1 MNPFEVRNFVDSGR
15 RSKPPTDTDEVVGD
29 DAPKSP
35 KSTGM
40 SRVMVGMG
48 AVSAVGLLATYTV
61 TYVLSHF
68 DLNHFSEGEHSGKS
82 FSDEFQK
89 QYELWRERENTIR
102 ISQGRSDLIPPL
114 PRASTI
120 GADETVMSAD
130 QGESSQPLT
139 DSEKAALRSNEE
151 LRQLS
156 YKLRKAQTVE
166 ECMDILR
173 DHPGITPDN
182 FVVEAIV
189 RKTRS
194 LEEAIVVFRQFDIVP
209 SVHVVNTILSKSQ
222 SHTEALAVFDWFAQQ
237 YPHMK
242 PDKYILTTIMSKAP
256 NVHETMQVFDMIL
269 AKRPEMHLDGG
280 VLSVLYTKS
289 QSPQELD
296 YVIRMMAAR
305 HPTLYPNVV
314 ALGSLYQKAVEFN
327 GQLGIDQILTK
338 ADTYMRETPYL
349 AESFGGDARGMLSR
363 SVALFANGREA
374 EGVEVLKQTML
385 LGTRLSEYEIKKIT
399 SIAFAFLPE
408 QHPIRMILQ
417 ATLTNNG
424 MEHILNGAIE
434 QSQHYSTARER
445 AAAEIAR
452 SIQEYRYSSGR
463 SVFETGAR
471 PIDGN
476 ARREVIKM

>member
-1 MNPFEVRNFVDSGR
+1 MNLFEVRNFVDSGR
-15 RSKPPTDTDEVVGD
+15 RYQPPTDAEVVD
-29 DAPKSP
+29 DDEPKKPRSAGP
-35 KSTGM
+35 
-40 SRVMVGMG
+40 SRVVVRITALS
-48 AVSAVGLLATYTV
+48 AVSLLAMYAA
-61 TYVLSHF
+61 TYVFSHLDF
-68 DLNHFSEGEHSGKS
+68 NPFSEGEHGGKG

-102 ISQGRSDLIPPL
+102 ISQGRSDLVPPL

-130 QGESSQPLT
+130 QGDSSEPLT
-139 DSEKAALRSNEE
+139 ETEKEVFRANEE
-151 LRQLS
+151 LRQLT
-156 YKLRKAQTVE
+156 YKLRKAQSVE

-173 DHPGITPDN
+173 NHPEITPDN

-194 LEEAIVVFRQFDIVP
+194 LEEAMGIFRQFDIIP
-209 SVHVVNTILSKSQ
+209 SSHLVNTILSKSQ
-222 SHTEALAVFDWFAQQ
+222 SHTHALEVFNWFTQE
-237 YPHMK
+237 YPHVK
-242 PDKYILTTIMSKAP
+242 PDKYILTTIMSKTP
-256 NVHETMQVFDMIL
+256 NVSEAMRVFDTIL
-269 AKRPEMHLDGG
+269 ARRPEMFIDGG

-296 YVIRMMAAR
+296 HVIRMMTAR
-305 HPTLYPNVV
+305 YPTLYPNTV

-327 GQLGIDQILTK
+327 GQPGIDQILVK
-338 ADTYMRETPYL
+338 ADSYMRDTAYL
-349 AESFGGDARGMLSR
+349 GESFANDPRGMLSR

-374 EGVEVLKQTML
+374 EGVEVLKQTMM
-385 LGTRLSEYEIKKIT
+385 LGSRLSEYEIKKIT

-434 QSQHYSTARER
+434 QSQHYHTARER

-471 PIDGN
+471 PVDGN